1 MSYVNRG
8 ILLAGTLLAASACSA
23 NGTVPPSAPGAA
35 NPASRIAG
43 FDSGFNSSLNPA
55 AVDTTSILKNI
66 KKDIVIGSTVDP
78 KNGDKA
84 ARGISVV
91 KSTYGIKKGQLLV
104 CNFEDKTGKPGAG
117 TTIDVF
123 NPTTGSKAAT
133 LSESSKIEG
142 CDGTAITLR
151 NGVYATAA
159 TSGLIVGVN
168 DKGKVGKALGSP
180 YKEPFSDVDASNS
193 SLYQAEY
200 IFGSD
205 AVSGGI
211 VSFSINHYG
220 NPVPT
225 EVASGFGVN
234 QKSGWS
240 ALGPSGLQYRANK
253 PNADTLYIADGVDN
267 TVVAFTSASSL
278 LVPNEI
284 VVNPGGKTF
293 KCKYPKT
300 TCGKL
305 VYSGAP
311 LDAPVAM
318 TLLPN
323 GNLIVANSG
332 NNTLV
337 ELTPTGKVLA
347 TKVVDKN
354 KTPGVFGIAAV
365 GTNDSN
371 TALFFTDTNTNNI
384 HELEQ

>member
-1 MSYVNRG
+1 MSYINRG

-91 KSTYGIKKGQLLV
+91 KTTYGIKKGQLLV
-104 CNFEDKTGKPGAG
+104 CNFEDKTGKAGAG

-133 LSESSKIEG
+133 FSESGKIEG

-151 NGVYATAA
+151 NGVYAPAA
-159 TSGLIVGVN
+159 TSGLLVGIT
-168 DKGKVGKALGSP
+168 DKGKVGKTLGSP

-193 SLYQAEY
+193 QLYQAEY

-205 AVSGGI
+205 AGTGGI

-220 NPVPT
+220 NRVPT

-240 ALGPSGLQYRANK
+240 ALGPSGLQYQASK

-267 TVVAFTSASSL
+267 TVVSFSHASEM
-278 LVPNEI
+278 LVKDEI
-284 VVNPGGKTF
+284 EVQPGGKTF
-293 KCKYPKT
+293 HCKYPST
-300 TCGKL
+300 TCGTL

-354 KTPGVFGIAAV
+354 KTPGVFGVAAV
-365 GTNDSN
+365 GTSDSN

>member
-1 MSYVNRG
+1 M
-8 ILLAGTLLAASACSA
+8 
-23 NGTVPPSAPGAA
+23 
-35 NPASRIAG
+35 AG

-66 KKDIVIGSTVDP
+66 KKDVVIGSTVDP

-159 TSGLIVGVN
+159 TSGLIVGIN

-205 AVSGGI
+205 AATGAI
-211 VSFSINHYG
+211 VSFSINNYG
-220 NPVPT
+220 NRVPT

-240 ALGPSGLQYRANK
+240 ALGPSGLQYQPGGK
-253 PNADTLYIADGVDN
+253 GQPQKDVLYIADGVDN
-267 TVVAFTSASSL
+267 TVVSFSNASEL
-278 LVPNEI
+278 LEKDEI
-284 VVNPGGKTF
+284 VVQPGGKTF
-293 KCKYPKT
+293 ACKYKGT
-300 TCGKL
+300 TCGTL
-305 VYSGAP
+305 IYSGAP

-337 ELTPTGKVLA
+337 EMTPTGKVLA